1 MTDSALSII
10 ERQVDDVVVLTLA
23 GQVMLD
29 DGDLAFGR
37 KIRDLLDQGR
47 VKIVVDLGGVSFID
61 SSGVGMLVGK
71 LQSVR
76 AKGGDIRLLH
86 VTTRGQRLFGMLKI
100 LTIFEVFEDEAQ
112 AVRSFSARPRG

>member
-10 ERQVDDVVVLTLA
+10 ERQVDDVVVLTLT

-100 LTIFEVFEDEAQ
+100 LTVFEVFEDEAQ